1 MDGNIIKD
9 TRKREKDYSCLAELK
24 EKYETFRK
32 KYNLPAF
39 KDINKAFDIE
49 ELDCESDFL
58 VRKIRRYISEK
69 LAGYMRF
76 IEILLNPSNAP
87 IFFFKLIKK
96 LDNSDK
102 EILTRLY
109 EELGNIE
116 LETIALDLEYNEE
129 KESNLIKK
137 LYNLFN
143 DEIKKDLI
151 EILKKLG
158 NGGNGKNKENGGSY
172 FG

>member
-1 MDGNIIKD
+1 MDSINRE
-9 TRKREKDYSCLAELK
+9 TRKREKDYSCLVELK
-24 EKYETFRK
+24 EKYEIFKK
-32 KYNLPAF
+32 KYNLPDF
-39 KDINKAFDIE
+39 NDINKAFDIE
-49 ELDCESDFL
+49 ELDSESDFL
-58 VRKIRRYISEK
+58 IRKIRRYISEK

-76 IEILLNPSNAP
+76 IEVLLNPSNAP

-96 LDNSDK
+96 LDNTDK
-102 EILTRLY
+102 ETLTRLY

-129 KESNLIKK
+129 KEADLIKK

-143 DEIKKDLI
+143 DEIKKELLFT
-151 EILKKLG
+151 LKKLS
-158 NGGNGKNKENGGSY
+158 NGDNGKNKENGVSY